1 VQKTGTNLEFHSSNP
16 AQKETSPAARP
27 RALTARFKRTYNA
40 ASPQALLAPP
50 GSTGATMSLI
60 KIIVITLAF
69 ILTILFFFG
78 RLLF

>member
-1 VQKTGTNLEFHSSNP
+1 MQPRRSEP
-16 AQKETSPAARP
+16 APSDSA
-27 RALTARFKRTYNA
+27 
-40 ASPQALLAPP
+40 
-50 GSTGATMSLI
+50 GATMSLI